1 MANLIFS
8 FVCLCSHIHYFT
20 YTTKYTFAHTAAA
33 FGWILDTGNND
44 KIGLYRIIWERFGSH
59 VYRTPNLY
67 SRNVNRTQR
76 TLNSYSKHKI
86 LGPELS
92 THTCDTLAMDTIL
105 KVTTEMSMMLPKL
118 CGEYPF
124 EHWFFPNMKIVKNF
138 FDFSILHEI
147 ELDFFFCS

>member
-8 FVCLCSHIHYFT
+8 FVCLLTYTHYFT

-76 TLNSYSKHKI
+76 TLNSYSKHTKFSVQNYQRI
-86 LGPELS
+86 LAIRLRWIQFWKWQQRCRWCCQNSAENTPLS
-92 THTCDTLAMDTIL
+92 TVPLRI
-105 KVTTEMSMMLPKL
+105 
-118 CGEYPF
+118 
-124 EHWFFPNMKIVKNF
+124 
-138 FDFSILHEI
+138 
-147 ELDFFFCS
+147 